1 MTRLSFCTAL
11 AALAVFAA
19 SPNADARTYGAQV
32 AHDRAA
38 ALAGAHNSAGD
49 EMSIRQKCYAEAKN
63 RWPSSNQE
71 MQTNRD
77 FAYSTCAVEH
87 GVGNP

>member
-1 MTRLSFCTAL
+1 MSRSSRF

-19 SPNADARTYGAQV
+19 VIASSSAYARTNRNAPLS
-32 AHDRAA
+32 DM
-38 ALAGAHNSAGD
+38 D
-49 EMSIRQKCYAEAKN
+49 IRQQCYAEAKT

-77 FAYSTCAVEH
+77 FAYQTCVFDR
-87 GVGNP
+87 GVRNP